1 MRQTISGLFAAFAVL
16 FAGAAPAMACGYS
29 TCGSPCGYVG
39 PCETYASVYAA
50 PAYVPTYGGYN
61 YGGCGTCGTT
71 WGYQHLAEPETQYY
85 YVNQGPT
92 YTGPGAYAPAPVYHE
107 TAITGWAGYERA
119 PSYYGGGYETPSYY
133 GYHAWH
139 HGYRYGYMPRRY
151 AYHYGSRP
159 YYWHRRYP
167 VLRRY
172 Y

>member
-29 TCGSPCGYVG
+29 TC
-39 PCETYASVYAA
+39 A
-50 PAYVPTYGGYN
+50 PTYYAPVYPAATYTFS
-61 YGGCGTCGTT
+61 YGGCGTCGG
-71 WGYQHLAEPETQYY
+71 WGYAHLVDPETQYY

-92 YTGPGAYAPAPVYHE
+92 YTGPGAYAPYPVYHE

-119 PSYYGGGYETPSYY
+119 PGYYGGGTPSYY
-133 GYHAWH
+133 GYPYHHYHVWH
-139 HGYRYGYMPRRY
+139 HGYRPHHY
-151 AYHYGSRP
+151 AYHP
-159 YYWHRRYP
+159 YYWHRH